1 MARYR
6 GPVCRLCRREGEK
19 LYLKGE
25 RCMGNKCAVERRAYA
40 PGQHG
45 QMRSRKPST
54 YGLQLREKQKA
65 KRIYGLLEAQFR
77 RYFQLAARY
86 RGMTGTIL
94 LQLLERRLDNVV
106 YRLGFAASRNAARQ
120 LVQYGNV
127 LVDGRKVNIPSYL
140 VRPGQEITVSE
151 GMKTSIIVQTGMAV
165 AEKREHLPWL
175 VYSPVTLSGRMLNV
189 PPRNEIPLVL
199 NEQMIVEL
207 YSK

>member
-1 MARYR
+1 
-6 GPVCRLCRREGEK
+6 
-19 LYLKGE
+19 
-25 RCMGNKCAVERRAYA
+25 MGNKCAVERRAYA
-40 PGQHG
+40 PGEHG
-45 QMRSRKPST
+45 QMRRKPST

-151 GMKTSIIVQTGMAV
+151 GMKTSVIVQTGMAV
-165 AEKREHLPWL
+165 AEKRERLPWL
-175 VYSPVTLSGRMLNV
+175 VYSSVTLSGRMLNV